1 MFELGYRGAAELN
14 QGRPGAQRR
23 RRRKGAMVN
32 CPEANQL
39 ASLLPSV
46 CSNVRSQFCYTVP
59 ALRCAMC
66 AGVLHCTGVG
76 KRFIIMIMAYIL

>member
-1 MFELGYRGAAELN
+1 MFELGYRGAAEPN
-14 QGRPGAQRR
+14 QGRPEKEE
-23 RRRKGAMVN
+23 KGAMVN

-46 CSNVRSQFCYTVP
+46 QQCALSVLLHRACT
-59 ALRCAMC
+59 ALRAP
-66 AGVLHCTGVG
+66 HCTGVG